1 MLRRIFGL
9 MLFSFLAGAVISMAA
24 LPATAASRYDEVLEA
39 VVVIRNSQGLGT
51 GFFINSRGRILTN
64 RHVVGSD
71 KEVTVKLR
79 NGRTLPGRVLHAW
92 DDVDLALVGVDLPGS
107 PFLNMARSDEG
118 GVGDEVVAVGTPR
131 GLSWSVSRGII
142 SSIRQ
147 DGDIQL
153 IQTDA
158 AINAGNSGGPL
169 ILLASARV
177 IGVNTR
183 SLAKDQAEGISF
195 ALSANTVK
203 AAFARVKDQ
212 EFADRKD
219 DREREA
225 DQKLY
230 QAAVTD
236 YRKGDYAAAG
246 EKWARLAKKGYSGA
260 QYAMGGLYE
269 EGQGVERD
277 YPAALRW
284 YGQAAEGGNAKAMGA
299 LGAMYV
305 EGRGVERDY
314 AKAAEYFRA
323 AAERGNV
330 RSMYNLGV
338 CLGRGQGLPQNHSQ
352 AIHWYTKAAE
362 RGYASAMLNLGLLLA
377 QGKGAKPD
385 LVAGHMWLN
394 LAAARGITKAAALR
408 DKVAGKMNRA
418 QVDEAQKRAGE
429 WRAAR

>member
-1 MLRRIFGL
+1 MRRIVGL
-9 MLFSFLAGAVISMAA
+9 AFFSFLIGAVVFSAA
-24 LPATAASRYDEVLEA
+24 LPATAASRYEAVLEA

-51 GFFINSRGRILTN
+51 GFFINNRGRILTN
-64 RHVVGSD
+64 RHVVGPD

-79 NGRTLPGRVLHAW
+79 NGRTMPGRVLHTW
-92 DDVDLALVGVDLPGS
+92 SEVDLALVGVDLPGS

-118 GVGDEVVAVGTPR
+118 GVGDEVIAVGTPR

-169 ILLASARV
+169 ILLDSARV

-203 AAFARVKDQ
+203 AAFARVKDKK
-212 EFADRKD
+212 FADQRD
-219 DREREA
+219 DRERQA

-230 QAAVTD
+230 QSAVAD

-246 EKWARLAKKGYSGA
+246 EKWTRLSKKGYSGA
-260 QYAMGGLYE
+260 QYALAGLYE
-269 EGQGVERD
+269 QGRGVDRD
-277 YPAALRW
+277 YRAALHW
-284 YGQAAEGGNAKAMGA
+284 YRQAAESGNSKAMGA

-305 EGRGVERDY
+305 EGRGVEQDY
-314 AKAAEYFRA
+314 AKAAEYFQA

-338 CLGRGQGLPQNHSQ
+338 CHSQGRGLPQNHAK
-352 AIHWYTKAAE
+352 AIHWYTKAAK
-362 RGYASAMLNLGLLLA
+362 RGYASAMLNLGVLLA
-377 QGKGAKPD
+377 QGKGAKPN
-385 LVAGHMWLN
+385 LVAAHMWLN
-394 LAAARGITKAAALR
+394 LAAARGSKKAAALR
-408 DKVAGKMNRA
+408 DKVAGKMSRE

-429 WRAAR
+429 WRENR